1 MARISSSTLFNFT
14 DSIDHLVNNLKNG
27 FYCHNTYEKLPI
39 ANNGYRVPMA
49 CFCDIPLS
57 LINEHFDWYGR
68 YGIGIK
74 RTYARENGV
83 KPVWYVTSESNLVR
97 NLVKNKELSEYER
110 KHLVPYLKQF
120 IGYQQYKDQTKP
132 KRKKFYDER
141 EWRYIPDN
149 SLVELYFGTKAQR
162 EMQEAKQ
169 NGDRMKLDLNAI
181 EYIIIEKETD
191 FDRMIKELRTI
202 ANKDEKLKFESL
214 IAKIMTAKQIER
226 DF

>member
-14 DSIDHLVNNLKNG
+14 DSIDHLVNNLKYG
-27 FYCHNTYEKLPI
+27 FYCHNTYEKLPLK
-39 ANNGYRVPMA
+39 NNGYRVPMA

-57 LINEHFDWYGR
+57 LISEHFDWYGR

-74 RTYARENGV
+74 RTYARQNGV
-83 KPVWYVTSESNLVR
+83 KPVWYVTSESNLVK
-97 NLVKNKELSEYER
+97 NLVKNPNPSEYEK

-120 IGYQQYKDQTKP
+120 IGNQQYKDGKE

-149 SLVELYFGTKAQR
+149 SLVELYFGTKSQR
-162 EMQEAKQ
+162 EKTEAKQ
-169 NGDRMKLDLNAI
+169 NGDRMKLDLNEV
-181 EYIIIEKETD
+181 EYIIIEKEAD

-202 ANKDEKLKFESL
+202 ANKNEKLKFESL
-214 IAKIMTAKQIER
+214 IAKIMTSKQIER